1 MPTRRLSRKADVLM
15 SMPGVARVTAA
26 GLIAA
31 LPELGRIGGKAA
43 SSLAGLAPFAR
54 ESGMWKGR
62 SRIGSGR
69 RKVRVLLYMAALS
82 AIRHNPEL
90 ARKYRELRD
99 RGKPPKVALTAIMR
113 KMLVLA
119 NTLVGEDRPWQP
131 VAPPTGA

>member
-1 MPTRRLSRKADVLM
+1 M
-15 SMPGVARVTAA
+15 
-26 GLIAA
+26 
-31 LPELGRIGGKAA
+31 
-43 SSLAGLAPFAR
+43 
-54 ESGMWKGR
+54 
-62 SRIGSGR
+62 
-69 RKVRVLLYMAALS
+69 LLYMAALS
-82 AIRHNPEL
+82 AIRHNPEF